1 MSESLAPNAT
11 KEPFVPEI
19 LSGEQINYAL
29 GMIEDRHKLRNT
41 PFRIVWPWLEYVC
54 CCCMKARKK
63 RFDFALKRSLRKKLG
78 LPVSN
83 SDKRLEEDPYL
94 MVGYGLNSYLQ
105 IMIQLLIMMGIISVI
120 MLPSLLELSSFNAL
134 S

>member
-1 MSESLAPNAT
+1 
-11 KEPFVPEI
+11 
-19 LSGEQINYAL
+19 
-29 GMIEDRHKLRNT
+29 
-41 PFRIVWPWLEYVC
+41 
-54 CCCMKARKK
+54 MKARKK
-63 RFDFALKRSLRKKLG
+63 RFDFALKRSLRKNLG